1 MQSFLQKHATLK
13 TINTVNNK
21 EVKEETQ
28 LRHLDTIFFSL

>member
-28 LRHLDTIFFSL
+28 LRHLDTIFFSP